1 MAGIAGVTI
10 VKSRAERSADRQSD
24 IMVQAMFALVRRG
37 DYVPCSPD
45 LEGARAGAAL
55 ALSTVVLG
63 TLGRANRPRLVAVI
77 FELIDEVIP
86 VSPRALDMIKMYAPR
101 ANTINCFE
109 GINVGREK
117 EQGAL
122 K

>member
-1 MAGIAGVTI
+1 
-10 VKSRAERSADRQSD
+10 
-24 IMVQAMFALVRRG
+24 MVQAMLEFVRR
-37 DYVPCSPD
+37 DDSTACSPD
-45 LEGARAGAAL
+45 LEGARVGAAL

-63 TLGRANRPRLVAVI
+63 TLGRANGPRLFAVI

-86 VSPRALDMIKMYAPR
+86 VSPRALDMIKMNAPR

>member
-55 ALSTVVLG
+55 ALSTVVSG
-63 TLGRANRPRLVAVI
+63 TLGRANKARLFAV
-77 FELIDEVIP
+77 FFALIDEVILA
-86 VSPRALDMIKMYAPR
+86 SPRSLDMVEMNAPKSEY
-101 ANTINCFE
+101 N
-109 GINVGREK
+109 
-117 EQGAL
+117 
-122 K
+122 